1 MGCVIKN
8 NRSIFKRVR
17 IKDKLI
23 IKLSLYILFGFA
35 ILYSLLSNLIEL
47 FSVIFL
53 LGSDKG
59 LWYYISLYVLTTI
72 LGALIYSLCTLKKQT
87 KRLKKVIK
95 YLS

>member
-53 LGSDKG
+53 LGYDKG

-72 LGALIYSLCTLKKQT
+72 LGALIY
-87 KRLKKVIK
+87 
-95 YLS
+95 